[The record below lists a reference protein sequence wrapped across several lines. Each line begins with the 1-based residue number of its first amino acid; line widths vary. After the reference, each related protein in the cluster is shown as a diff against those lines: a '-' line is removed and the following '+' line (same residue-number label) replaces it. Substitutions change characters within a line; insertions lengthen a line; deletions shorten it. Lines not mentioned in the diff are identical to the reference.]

1 VYTREEDIQHD
12 IYRPVYRDVM
22 SASIADGRI
31 VGWNHRVTGSSIMAR
46 FLPPLFKMMKE
57 IDVDSVDSAVDIPY
71 DIPNLKIEYQRDE
84 PPAVPTGF
92 WRGVGPNN
100 NIFAVE
106 SFIDEL
112 ARKAGKDPVEFR
124 RGMLGKTP
132 RLLAAL
138 NLAAEKAGWGSAL
151 PARTGRGICA
161 QTSFASFIATVVE
174 AEVDEDGNVR
184 LRRVVSAVDTGIA
197 VNPDTV
203 IAQLQGGLVFGLSAA
218 LWGEIT
224 IDKGRVQQS
233 NFHDY
238 RVLRIDEVPNI
249 EVHVIPSGEDPGGI
263 GETGT
268 TAGPPA
274 LGNAI
279 YAATGVRL
287 RRLPIDRAAL
297 ATRKPT

>member
-1 VYTREEDIQHD
+1 V
-12 IYRPVYRDVM
+12 
-22 SASIADGRI
+22 
-31 VGWNHRVTGSSIMAR
+31 
-46 FLPPLFKMMKE
+46 
-57 IDVDSVDSAVDIPY
+57 
-71 DIPNLKIEYQRDE
+71 
-84 PPAVPTGF
+84 
-92 WRGVGPNN
+92 
-100 NIFAVE
+100 FAIE

-112 ARKAGKDPVEFR
+112 AKKAGKDPLEFR

-138 NLAAEKAGWGSAL
+138 NLAAEKAGWGTPL
-151 PARTGRGICA
+151 PARAGRGISV
-161 QTSFASFIATVVE
+161 QTAFASFIATIVE
-174 AEVDEDGNVR
+174 AEVDDDGNVR

-203 IAQLQGGLVFGLSAA
+203 IAQLQGGLIFGLSAA

-224 IDKGRVQQS
+224 INKGRVQQS

-238 RVLRIDEVPNI
+238 RVLRIDEIPTI
-249 EVHVIPSGEDPGGI
+249 EVHMIASGEAPGGI

-268 TAGPPA
+268 TAAPPA

-297 ATRKPT
+297 AKGKPA